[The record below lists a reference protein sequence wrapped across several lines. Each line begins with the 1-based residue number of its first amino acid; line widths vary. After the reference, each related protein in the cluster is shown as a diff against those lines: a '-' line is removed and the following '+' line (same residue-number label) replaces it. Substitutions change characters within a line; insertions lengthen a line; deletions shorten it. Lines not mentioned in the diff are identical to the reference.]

1 MEPRMTQDQPRPE
14 TDCREASA
22 LAQALADRCRELGVH
37 AWSLVNGTEIG
48 YPPAEAGLRMLAR
61 EAASRMQPGAAIDP
75 IHVESRGWILLAR
88 LELSHERGRATATA
102 MAWWPEAS
110 ATREHATERQGALQ
124 KLANDVVEKH
134 ETERTLDAFA
144 RQMSDCYDTI
154 DVLYT
159 IGRSMRAPS
168 EPGAFLSF
176 LCERLHRTMSF
187 GFVLA
192 RFGDASGMPKG
203 LRDGLW
209 WAGDLPRGEEVIR
222 RATQTLLAEVDEAAG
237 GSMLSAVVAPPP
249 GLRTPGSSQ
258 LLVQPLGCK
267 GRMVGLLIAG
277 NKRGPDSMVSSY
289 DSQLIEA
296 AAGYVGAFAD
306 NVALYE
312 DQEALFLGT
321 VRALT
326 AAIDAKDRY
335 TLGHSERV
343 AHLSVMLARSA
354 GLSRADEERL
364 HLTGLVHDVGKIG
377 VPERVLLKPGKLTEE
392 EFALIRLHPEIG
404 HRILKDIPQL
414 AAVLPGVLHHHER
427 YDGKGYPHGLKST
440 QIPTDARVIAVAD
453 TFDAMSSDRSYRPRL
468 PRDQVIAEIIRHAGT
483 QFDPDL
489 AHLIARIDLN
499 EYDRMVALHQL
510 ERPAL
515 LQTDTK
521 AA

>member
-1 MEPRMTQDQPRPE
+1 MTPDQPRAA
-14 TDCREASA
+14 TSSSDASVSA
-22 LAQALADRCRELGVH
+22 LANVLAERCRELGVH
-37 AWSLVNGTEIG
+37 AWSLVGNTEVG
-48 YPPAEAGLRMLAR
+48 YPPAESGLRLLGR
-61 EAASRMQPGAAIDP
+61 EAATHLQPDQTAGP
-75 IHVESRGWILLAR
+75 IRVDGRGWLLLAR
-88 LELSHERGRATATA
+88 IEVSDDQGRSHATT
-102 MAWWPEAS
+102 MAWWPEAEAS
-110 ATREHATERQGALQ
+110 GDEARERQTALQ
-124 KLANDVVEKH
+124 KLARDVSEKH

-159 IGRSMRAPS
+159 IGRSMRAPG

-176 LCERLHRTMSF
+176 LCERLQRTMAF

-192 RFGDASGMPKG
+192 RFTSDRNMPRG

-209 WAGDLPRGEEVIR
+209 WAGDLPRSEEVVR
-222 RATQTLLAEVDEAAG
+222 RATAALLAEVDEAAG
-237 GSMLSAVVAPPP
+237 GSMLPAVLAPPP
-249 GLRTPGSSQ
+249 GLRTAGSTQ
-258 LLVQPLGCK
+258 ILVQPLGCK
-267 GRMVGLLIAG
+267 GRLVGVLVAG
-277 NKRGPDSMVSSY
+277 NKRGSDPMVSSY
-289 DSQLIEA
+289 DSQLLEA

-343 AHLSVMLARSA
+343 AHLAVMLARSI
-354 GLSRADEERL
+354 GMSRQDEERL

-427 YDGKGYPHGLKST
+427 FDGKGYPHGLREA
-440 QIPTDARVIAVAD
+440 QIPMDARVIAVAD

-489 AHLIARIDLN
+489 AGVIARIDLR